1 MRLITIFFAACVLL
15 ISCKDKAPS
24 ITATSDVPSSTA
36 VATPTPELTTTSTP
50 TAQPMAT
57 VPVTG
62 QQPAVMTQPQPQ
74 AQPAQTA
81 EPAQNAQ
88 GVWHFTC
95 PKGCKGGAGANGP
108 CPKCSTPLV
117 HNQAYHAGATPPPL
131 QATGGNPTIPT
142 TASTQPQPQQS
153 PEPAQ
158 NAKGV
163 WHFTC
168 PKGCAGGA
176 GTTTACAKCG
186 TTLAHNATYHQ

>member
-1 MRLITIFFAACVLL
+1 MFFAVCLL
-15 ISCKDKAPS
+15 MIGCKDKAVETTTVTTDMP
-24 ITATSDVPSSTA
+24 TATTA
-36 VATPTPELTTTSTP
+36 SPTPGMTTTTTPTM
-50 TAQPMAT
+50 AQPVQPAGPT
-57 VPVTG
+57 VAG
-62 QQPAVMTQPQPQ
+62 QQPVTPP
-74 AQPAQTA
+74 PPPTTTA

-117 HNQAYHAGATPPPL
+117 HNQAYHAGATPPPV

-142 TASTQPQPQQS
+142 TASTQPQPQS

-186 TTLAHNATYHQ
+186 TTLAHNAVYHQ

>member
-1 MRLITIFFAACVLL
+1 MKKVTMFFAAFLL
-15 ISCKDKAPS
+15 VIACKNNSPEP
-24 ITATSDVPSSTA
+24 TTTSDTTPVTT
-36 VATPTPELTTTSTP
+36 VASPTPELTTTSTSTTP
-50 TAQPMAT
+50 IAQPTQPSVTMPVTAQPT
-57 VPVTG
+57 V
-62 QQPAVMTQPQPQ
+62 ASQPQP
-74 AQPAQTA
+74 T

-117 HNQAYHAGATPPPL
+117 HNQAYHAGATPPPV
-131 QATGGNPTIPT
+131 QAVGVNPTVPT
-142 TASTQPQPQQS
+142 TASTQPQQN

-176 GTTTACAKCG
+176 GTTSACAKCG
-186 TTLAHNATYHQ
+186 TTLAHNVAYHQ

>member
-1 MRLITIFFAACVLL
+1 MFFAVCLL
-15 ISCKDKAPS
+15 MIGCKDKAVETTTVTTDMPAAT
-24 ITATSDVPSSTA
+24 TASPTPGMTTTT
-36 VATPTPELTTTSTP
+36 TPTV
-50 TAQPMAT
+50 AQPVQPAGPT
-57 VPVTG
+57 VAG
-62 QQPAVMTQPQPQ
+62 QQPVTPP
-74 AQPAQTA
+74 PPPPTTTA

-117 HNQAYHAGATPPPL
+117 HNQAYHAGATPPPV

-142 TASTQPQPQQS
+142 TASTQPQPQS

-186 TTLAHNATYHQ
+186 TTLAHNAVYHQ